1 MVLNANAGSGMT
13 RRLGIFGGSFNPVH
27 QGHLVMA
34 ECCREQAGLDRVLF
48 VPAATPPHKQ
58 AANLAPCDVRL
69 EMLRLAV
76 GGHPDFDVLAD
87 ECERGGTSVTI
98 DTVRDLRQR
107 FPADDFRLILGVDAL
122 ASLPTWRQPRELL
135 ELVRPL
141 ILVRQ
146 GVDDL
151 DAILGEATLR
161 QLFATAQVERLRA
174 DRVQVPA
181 IDIRASQLR
190 EAVAAGRSIRFR
202 TPRAVECLIHSRG
215 LYRNGVRPAAT
226 AEPAAG

>member
-1 MVLNANAGSGMT
+1 MPQ
-13 RRLGIFGGSFNPVH
+13 RLGIFGGSFNPVH

-34 ECCREQAGLDRVLF
+34 ECCREQAGLNRVLF
-48 VPAATPPHKQ
+48 VPAATPPHKR
-58 AANLAPCDVRL
+58 AADLAPCDVRL

-76 GGHPDFDVLAD
+76 GGHPDFEVLAD
-87 ECERGGTSVTI
+87 ECERGGISFTI
-98 DTVRDLRQR
+98 DTVRNLRQR

-122 ASLPTWRQPRELL
+122 ASLASWRQPEQLL

-146 GVDDL
+146 GVDNL
-151 DAILGEATLR
+151 DAILTAPTLQ
-161 QLFATAQVERLRA
+161 QLFSAEQAARLRA
-174 DRVQVPA
+174 DQVRVTT

-215 LYRNGVRPAAT
+215 LYRNGVMPAAT